1 MSGLPEKQIL
11 IIEDDDAIRQLL
23 KFQLEM
29 AGYDVVA
36 AEDGQ
41 TGLATLADR
50 VPALI
55 MTDLMMPGMDGHEVC
70 RRVKSHFRTAH
81 VPVVMLSARADLP
94 TRVESLDHGAND
106 YMTKP
111 YERAEMLLRVRN
123 LINWSRSQREANP
136 LSGLPG
142 NVAIE
147 RETTRRMTSGEPFLF
162 LYLDID
168 NFKAFNDA
176 YGYQHGDEAIRL
188 VGTLLVDE
196 VTRHGQPTDF
206 VGHVGGDDFVALT
219 VPESLGPMTTA
230 ILERFD
236 REARNLYSE
245 KDQAAGFIE
254 IPNRR
259 GEMEQFPLMTLTI
272 AAVESQR
279 YQVHHSA
286 QLNDLAVELKRV
298 GKSRKGSVVVH
309 ERRGQPA
316 TQLRDGTDG

>member
-162 LYLDID
+162 LY
-168 NFKAFNDA
+168 
-176 YGYQHGDEAIRL
+176 
-188 VGTLLVDE
+188 
-196 VTRHGQPTDF
+196 
-206 VGHVGGDDFVALT
+206 
-219 VPESLGPMTTA
+219 
-230 ILERFD
+230 
-236 REARNLYSE
+236 
-245 KDQAAGFIE
+245 
-254 IPNRR
+254 
-259 GEMEQFPLMTLTI
+259 
-272 AAVESQR
+272 
-279 YQVHHSA
+279 
-286 QLNDLAVELKRV
+286 
-298 GKSRKGSVVVH
+298 
-309 ERRGQPA
+309 
-316 TQLRDGTDG
+316 

>member
-1 MSGLPEKQIL
+1 MSDGRIL

-23 KFQLEM
+23 KFQLEA
-29 AGYDVVA
+29 AGYDVTA
-36 AEDGQ
+36 AEHGQ
-41 TGLATLADR
+41 AGLATLAER
-50 VPALI
+50 VPDLI
-55 MTDLMMPGMDGHEVC
+55 MTDLMMPEMDGQEVC

-81 VPVVMLSARADLP
+81 VPVVMLTARADLP
-94 TRVESLDHGAND
+94 TRVESLDYGAND
-106 YMTKP
+106 YLTKP

-147 RETTRRMTSGEPFLF
+147 RETMRRMNSGAPFLF

-176 YGYQHGDEAIRL
+176 YGYQHGDEAIKL

-196 VTRHGQPTDF
+196 VTRHGQPSDF
-206 VGHVGGDDFVALT
+206 VGHVGGDDFVVLT

-236 REARNLYSE
+236 AEARLLYS
-245 KDQAAGFIE
+245 DQHRGAGFIE
-254 IPNRR
+254 VPNRR
-259 GEMEQFPLMTLTI
+259 GEMEKFPLMTLTI
-272 AAVESQR
+272 AAVPSQR
-279 YQVHHSA
+279 YQVNHSA
-286 QLNDLAVELKRV
+286 QLNDLAVELKRY
-298 GKSRKGSVVVH
+298 GKSLKGSVVVH
-309 ERRGQPA
+309 ERRGLSHPRER
-316 TQLRDGTDG
+316 TGTDG

>member
-1 MSGLPEKQIL
+1 MSDGRIL
-11 IIEDDDAIRQLL
+11 IIEDDDAIRTLL
-23 KFQLEM
+23 KFQLEA

-36 AEDGQ
+36 AEHGQ
-41 TGLATLADR
+41 AGLATLVDR
-50 VPALI
+50 VPDLI
-55 MTDLMMPGMDGHEVC
+55 MTDLMMPEMDGQEVC

-81 VPVVMLSARADLP
+81 VPIVMLTARADLP

-106 YMTKP
+106 YLTKP
-111 YERAEMLLRVRN
+111 YDRAEMLLRVRN

-147 RETTRRMTSGEPFLF
+147 RETMRRMNSGAPFLF

-176 YGYQHGDEAIRL
+176 YGYQHGDEAIKL

-206 VGHVGGDDFVALT
+206 VGHVGGDDFVVLT
-219 VPESLGPMTTA
+219 VPEALGPMTTA

-236 REARNLYSE
+236 AEARLLYSE
-245 KDQAAGFIE
+245 EHRATGCIE
-254 IPNRR
+254 VPNRR
-259 GEMEQFPLMTLTI
+259 GEMEKFPIMTLTI
-272 AAVESQR
+272 AAVPSQR
-279 YQVHHSA
+279 YQVNHSA
-286 QLNDLAVELKRV
+286 QLNDLAVELKRY
-298 GKSRKGSVVVH
+298 GKSQKGSVVVH
-309 ERRGQPA
+309 ERRGIGQ
-316 TQLRDGTDG
+316 TRERTGTDG

>member
-1 MSGLPEKQIL
+1 MSDGQIL
-11 IIEDDDAIRQLL
+11 IIEDDDAIRHLL

-41 TGLATLADR
+41 TGLSTLTDR
-50 VPALI
+50 VPDLI

-81 VPVVMLSARADLP
+81 VPVVMLTARADLP

-111 YERAEMLLRVRN
+111 YDRAEMLLRVRN
-123 LINWSRSQREANP
+123 LINWSQSQREANP

-147 RETTRRMTSGEPFLF
+147 RETTRRMASGEPFLF

-168 NFKAFNDA
+168 NFKSFNDV
-176 YGYQHGDEAIRL
+176 YGYQHGDEAIKL
-188 VGTLLVDE
+188 VGNLLVDE

-206 VGHVGGDDFVALT
+206 VGHVGGDDFIALT
-219 VPESLGPMTTA
+219 VPESLGQMTSA
-230 ILERFD
+230 ILDRFD
-236 REARNLYSE
+236 REAQNLYSE
-245 KDQAAGFIE
+245 PHRVAGYIE

-259 GEMEQFPLMTLTI
+259 GEMERFPLMTLTI

-286 QLNDLAVELKRV
+286 QLNDLAVELKRF
-298 GKSRKGSVVVH
+298 GKSQKGSVVVH
-309 ERRGQPA
+309 ERRGQPTSQA
-316 TQLRDGTDG
+316 RSGTDG